1 MLNGQRTSQHSLT
14 TLELSLQYAL
24 RDFLLDCQTSNL
36 SPRTLDFYRDKL
48 RPFVSF
54 LEHYGATSVSDLT
67 PTRVR
72 EYLTDFASTHSPGG
86 THAVFRC
93 VRAFSRWLVR
103 EGLLEQSP
111 MSKVRPPR
119 VDLAPLPPVPLDT
132 VRAMVK
138 VCGRDRLAVRD
149 RAILLALLDT
159 GLRASEFLS
168 LNVGDVDLE
177 AGAVQARRTKSRKPR
192 VVFLGKAARRS
203 LLACLRGRRDFEPDD
218 PLWVSRLGERLT
230 ATGLR
235 KLLERRA
242 RLANV
247 AAPSPH
253 SFRRAFALNLWR
265 NGADVLSIS
274 RPMGHGSL
282 PVLLRYLKQDASDL
296 AAVHGPRAPGDRL

>member
-1 MLNGQRTSQHSLT
+1 MFNGRRISPSSLT

-24 RDFLLDCQTSNL
+24 RDFLLDCEVSNL

-54 LEHYGATSVSDLT
+54 LEHYGATSVCELT
-67 PTRVR
+67 PIRLR
-72 EYLTDFASTHSPGG
+72 EYLTDFAGSHSAGG
-86 THAVFRC
+86 THAAFRC
-93 VRAFSRWLVR
+93 IRVFVRWLVR
-103 EGLLEQSP
+103 EGLLEQNP

-119 VDLAPLPPVPLDT
+119 VDLAPLPPVPLES

-138 VCGRDRLAVRD
+138 ACNRDALGVRD
-149 RAILLALLDT
+149 RAIVLALLDT
-159 GLRASEFLS
+159 GLRASEFLA
-168 LNVGDVDLE
+168 LNVSDVDLE
-177 AGAVQARRTKSRKPR
+177 SGAVQAQRTKSRKPR
-192 VVFLGKAARRS
+192 VVFLGKAARRA
-203 LLACLRGRRDFEPDD
+203 LFGYLRTRKRIEPDHL
-218 PLWVSRLGERLT
+218 LWVSRLGERLT

-235 KLLERRA
+235 KLLEHRA

-253 SFRRAFALNLWR
+253 AFRRAFALNLWR

-274 RPMGHGSL
+274 RLMGHGSL